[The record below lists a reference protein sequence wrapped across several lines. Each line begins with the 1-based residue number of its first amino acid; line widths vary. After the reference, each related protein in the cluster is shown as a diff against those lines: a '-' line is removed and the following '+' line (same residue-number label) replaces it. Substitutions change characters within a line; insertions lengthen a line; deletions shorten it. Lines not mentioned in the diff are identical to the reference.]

1 MEVKKTTVEKVR
13 ELAQPIADELGFF
26 LWDVRFEKEGATW
39 YLRVLID
46 KDGGTDMDDCEAFTR
61 PMNKALDEA
70 DPISQSYVLECGSP
84 GLGRELR
91 RLGNFALFLVTLV
104 FFGAPSPAYSLAV
117 LKNLFRPMW
126 PGWLYRMAAKLEVP
140 EFWLLNKTAGAML
153 PSAKNLILFAELLLV
168 LAVSAVL
175 LHGRRTAVKLAE
187 SMQLN
192 RRNAVLAGILLIW
205 CLCSMSGVSTYLYFK
220 F

>member
-1 MEVKKTTVEKVR
+1 MLVVAGNLLRKREQSRRKEQKAGSKAVENTVR
-13 ELAQPIADELGFF
+13 
-26 LWDVRFEKEGATW
+26 T
-39 YLRVLID
+39 
-46 KDGGTDMDDCEAFTR
+46 
-61 PMNKALDEA
+61 
-70 DPISQSYVLECGSP
+70 

-140 EFWLLNKTAGAML
+140 EFWLLNKAAGAML

>member
-46 KDGGTDMDDCEAFTR
+46 KDGGIDMDDCEAFTR
-61 PMNKALDEA
+61 PMNKVLDGA

-91 RLGNFALFLVTLV
+91 RPEHFEVCIGDVIRVRLIRPDENGEKEFVVGLVGYDKDKILCQKLDEDMNGV
-104 FFGAPSPAYSLAV
+104 ENVEFKLADCAY
-117 LKNLFRPMW
+117 
-126 PGWLYRMAAKLEVP
+126 
-140 EFWLLNKTAGAML
+140 
-153 PSAKNLILFAELLLV
+153 
-168 LAVSAVL
+168 
-175 LHGRRTAVKLAE
+175 VKLNDDAD
-187 SMQLN
+187 L
-192 RRNAVLAGILLIW
+192 
-205 CLCSMSGVSTYLYFK
+205 F
-220 F
+220 

>member
-46 KDGGTDMDDCEAFTR
+46 KDGGIDMDDCEAFTR
-61 PMNKALDEA
+61 PMNKVLDEA

-91 RLGNFALFLVTLV
+91 RPEHFELWIEFSYGSYRGQALIF
-104 FFGAPSPAYSLAV
+104 SLAPEKACFAV
-117 LKNLFRPMW
+117 GDKLDQIKSQEKN
-126 PGWLYRMAAKLEVP
+126 
-140 EFWLLNKTAGAML
+140 
-153 PSAKNLILFAELLLV
+153 
-168 LAVSAVL
+168 
-175 LHGRRTAVKLAE
+175 
-187 SMQLN
+187 
-192 RRNAVLAGILLIW
+192 
-205 CLCSMSGVSTYLYFK
+205 
-220 F
+220 